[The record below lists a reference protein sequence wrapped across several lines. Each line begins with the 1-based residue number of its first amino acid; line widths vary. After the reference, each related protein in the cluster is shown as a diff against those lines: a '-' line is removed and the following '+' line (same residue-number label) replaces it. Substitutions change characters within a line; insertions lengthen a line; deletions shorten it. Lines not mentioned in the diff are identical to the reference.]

1 MVSWNELLTPIPSS
15 CDADTSAGDATKSD
29 SWDMLEELDVGLGL
43 LNHGGILLRCNQV
56 FQSAFGQA
64 APICRS
70 GAAIQQILVLACID
84 SGSAT
89 AANGWVESFLRA
101 FRDGS
106 SIEWQS
112 HDGQWW
118 RAQFFRRA
126 NQDRICRILN
136 VSLERRL
143 ASIPGSDNP
152 LAKGLAH
159 MGHEL
164 RSPLKAI
171 LGFADL
177 IRSETVGP
185 IGNPSYKGY
194 ANDIFDSGQV
204 LLTAVDRIATLVK
217 LEAGLIRPQSAP
229 APCHAIGGAAIEQ
242 VAAAAAKANVEIRD
256 RVAASAPS
264 LFVDQ
269 ALLAAALSYL
279 LENAIA
285 ASPPGSLVEVC
296 CDGSATDGV
305 VFGIKDRGKGIP
317 AEQLAAI
324 RQPFV
329 RVDNTN
335 PASADGVGMGL
346 PRADRIAALLDCT
359 ITLESA
365 PDSGTSARLTV
376 PADRV
381 IA

>member
-1 MVSWNELLTPIPSS
+1 MF
-15 CDADTSAGDATKSD
+15 
-29 SWDMLEELDVGLGL
+29 EELDVGLGL
-43 LNHGGILLRCNQV
+43 LNKDGILLCCNQA

-64 APICRS
+64 ARICRS

-84 SGSAT
+84 TGSAT

-112 HDGQWW
+112 HDHQWW
-118 RAQFFRRA
+118 RAQFFCRA

-136 VSLERRL
+136 VSLERRLAQEARRL

-164 RSPLKAI
+164 RTPLNAI

-194 ANDIFDSGQV
+194 ANDIFASGQV

-229 APCHAIGGAAIEQ
+229 ASCHTIGSTAIEQ
-242 VAAAAAKANVEIRD
+242 VAAAAAKANVDVID
-256 RVAASAPS
+256 KIAVSAPS
-264 LFVDQ
+264 LFVDH
-269 ALLAAALSYL
+269 ALLATAIGYL

-285 ASPPGSLVEVC
+285 ASPPGSQVEVY

-305 VFGIKDRGKGIP
+305 AFRIKDQGKGIP
-317 AEQLAAI
+317 DEQLAAI

-329 RVDNTN
+329 RLDAAN
-335 PASADGVGMGL
+335 PASVGGVGMGL
-346 PRADRIAALLDCT
+346 PLADRIAALLNCN
-359 ITLESA
+359 IALESK
-365 PDSGTSARLTV
+365 PDSGTIARLTV
-376 PADRV
+376 PMDRV